1 LQALYEAG
9 IGEQIE
15 EKGNAL
21 HKMIFQNE
29 RGALLNKMD
38 FTELAR
44 EFGLNRLTI
53 HRADLHA
60 ILYHAIAP
68 GTIQFNK
75 KCVDFEQSDKGA
87 RMFFEDG
94 SSAEGDI
101 VIAADGIHSI
111 FRKNLTENAAPRYA
125 GYTCWRG
132 VVEVS
137 DKQFNQ
143 HTSYELW
150 GKDGRIG
157 IVPLQHNR
165 IYWFACVNAKK
176 NDPLYRNLKP
186 RDVAR
191 IFTSFPPHA
200 TQLIR
205 STNEAELLHHDIADI
220 KPLDHFVYGRI
231 ILLGD
236 AAHAT
241 TPNMGQGAGQAMEDG
256 IVFVRCLNKTS
267 NLQEALAWYE
277 RKRVKRTKKII
288 NLSRQIGAGAQI
300 ENSLIITIRNNLFKL
315 VT

>member
-1 LQALYEAG
+1 MLQKHGYHVQLFESSSQLQSVGAGLGVGSNALQALYEAG

-44 EFGLNRLTI
+44 EFGLNSLTI

-137 DKQFNQ
+137 
-143 HTSYELW
+143 
-150 GKDGRIG
+150 
-157 IVPLQHNR
+157 
-165 IYWFACVNAKK
+165 
-176 NDPLYRNLKP
+176 
-186 RDVAR
+186 
-191 IFTSFPPHA
+191 
-200 TQLIR
+200 
-205 STNEAELLHHDIADI
+205 
-220 KPLDHFVYGRI
+220 
-231 ILLGD
+231 
-236 AAHAT
+236 
-241 TPNMGQGAGQAMEDG
+241 
-256 IVFVRCLNKTS
+256 
-267 NLQEALAWYE
+267 
-277 RKRVKRTKKII
+277 
-288 NLSRQIGAGAQI
+288 
-300 ENSLIITIRNNLFKL
+300 
-315 VT
+315 